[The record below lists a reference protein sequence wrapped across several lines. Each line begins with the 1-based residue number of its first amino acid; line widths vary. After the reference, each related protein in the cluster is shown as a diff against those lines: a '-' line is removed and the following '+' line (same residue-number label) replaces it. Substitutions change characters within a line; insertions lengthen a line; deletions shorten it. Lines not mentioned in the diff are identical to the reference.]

1 MSRGSRMK
9 TTLIN
14 VSRFRE
20 PLMDVLASFEE
31 AIINDDDFILICVG
45 AYPLGLLPND
55 TNYTF
60 QDEQR
65 MFREMFTTFYPQ
77 IHVLLENAGIK
88 KKPDVFTIENGV
100 LVIQTQE

>member
-1 MSRGSRMK
+1 MSRGLKMK

-14 VSRFRE
+14 VSRFSE

-31 AIINDDDFILICVG
+31 AIINDEDFILICVG

-65 MFREMFTTFYPQ
+65 MFRELFTTFYPQ
-77 IHVLLENAGIK
+77 IHTLLENAGIK
-88 KKPDVFTIENGV
+88 NKPDVFTIENGV

>member
-1 MSRGSRMK
+1 MK

-45 AYPLGLLPND
+45 AFPLGFLHKY
-55 TNYTF
+55 TNYKF
-60 QDEQR
+60 HD
-65 MFREMFTTFYPQ
+65 
-77 IHVLLENAGIK
+77 
-88 KKPDVFTIENGV
+88 
-100 LVIQTQE
+100 

>member
-1 MSRGSRMK
+1 MK

-45 AYPLGLLPND
+45 AYPLEIG
-55 TNYTF
+55 
-60 QDEQR
+60 R
-65 MFREMFTTFYPQ
+65 A
-77 IHVLLENAGIK
+77 HV
-88 KKPDVFTIENGV
+88 
-100 LVIQTQE
+100 